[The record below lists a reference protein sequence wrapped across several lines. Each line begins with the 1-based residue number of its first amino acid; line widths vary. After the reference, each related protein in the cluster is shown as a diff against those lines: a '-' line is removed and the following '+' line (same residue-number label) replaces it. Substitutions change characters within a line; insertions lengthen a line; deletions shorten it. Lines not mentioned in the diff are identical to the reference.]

1 MGFIEFQNLVEPEL
15 FKGISKDTDE
25 EMFNH
30 IFQLSLQKAFRTNPH
45 PRLLRKTGSLETRT
59 KVLAQIIIWVKERKQ
74 H

>member
-1 MGFIEFQNLVEPEL
+1 MGFVEFHNLVEPEL

-30 IFQLSLQKAFRTNPH
+30 IFQLCLQKAFNTNPH
-45 PRLLRKTGSLETRT
+45 PKHLRKTGSLEIRT
-59 KVLAQIIIWVKERKQ
+59 KVLAQIINWEKDRKQ